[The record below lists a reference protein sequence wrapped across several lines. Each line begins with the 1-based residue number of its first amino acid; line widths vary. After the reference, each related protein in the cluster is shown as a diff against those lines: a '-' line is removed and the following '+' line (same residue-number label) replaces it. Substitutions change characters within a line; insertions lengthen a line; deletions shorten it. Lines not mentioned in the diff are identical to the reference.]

1 MKRLSYLFIL
11 LVLLAISCSREGKES
26 CSLLDVAEQLLESD
40 VDSASRLL
48 DSISPLNG
56 ISDKDLAHWC
66 MLQGKVVDK
75 QRTPLPSFYYY
86 EQAAEWYSSYG
97 TAEEYAQILL
107 YLGRSHYEDGD
118 YDKAMSSYTTALEV
132 AKKNNLDNNAAYIY
146 CYMGDLYEARAM
158 WTEAINKYHIGAEY
172 FEKTGNTKSY
182 ACTLR
187 DIGRQYAKMDSLSSA
202 LVTLFKADSIA
213 STLNNKHIQAE
224 INNHIGNVYSLQE
237 DYEKAKEYFYLSLK
251 SGVDTVADYIA
262 IIGIYIE
269 TDSLHKA
276 KKLLESLSQYSS
288 EYDYSIKNLYYKVYK
303 AEGKY
308 ELALENLEE
317 FTYQTD
323 SIMYAENQSKIL
335 NIDKK
340 YNEQKN
346 RERINE
352 LADSRQLYIIFS
364 VVCVLVILIII
375 LVVSLY
381 RKRVKGELQKQRI
394 ELGNAK
400 SELLGLSLELEKKK
414 AKISLLSEQGEEY
427 QKTKGEAASLASAY
441 RKLQH
446 KMIATSSIYK
456 ELTNLANQN
465 KPGNDKLLITD
476 RHWQRIVDE
485 ITAIYPTLR
494 GYVFNVNPG
503 ISDSEWQY
511 CCFFMYGFDV
521 NAEARLLNINPAS
534 VRTKHLRLKDKLQIT
549 LPPKTS
555 LHDYLVENLL

>member
-1 MKRLSYLFIL
+1 MKTLSYLFIL
-11 LVLLAISCSREGKES
+11 FLFLTVSCSREGKENR
-26 CSLLDVAEQLLESD
+26 SLLNTAEQLIEND
-40 VDSASRLL
+40 VYSAARLL
-48 DSISPLNG
+48 DSISPLSE

-75 QRTPLPSFYYY
+75 QHTPLPSFYYY

-118 YDKAMSSYTTALEV
+118 YDKAMSTYTTALEV
-132 AKKNNLDNNAAYIY
+132 AKKNKLGSNAAYIN
-146 CYMGDLYEARAM
+146 CYMGDLYEARGV
-158 WTEAINKYHIGAEY
+158 WTEAINKYRIGAEY
-172 FEKTGNTKSY
+172 FEKAGNTKSY

-213 STLNNKHIQAE
+213 GTLNNKDIQAE

-237 DYEKAKEYFYLSLK
+237 DYEKAKKYFYLSLK
-251 SGVDTVADYIA
+251 SGVDTVSDYIA
-262 IIGIYIE
+262 LINLYIE
-269 TDSLHKA
+269 TDSLCKA
-276 KKLLESLSQYSS
+276 KNFLQSLSQNNP
-288 EYDYSIKNLYYKVYK
+288 EYDYSIKEQYYKIYK
-303 AEGKY
+303 EEGKY
-308 ELALENLEE
+308 ELALENLED
-317 FTYQTD
+317 FTYQID
-323 SIMYAENQSKIL
+323 SIINAENQSKIL

-352 LADSRQLYIIFS
+352 LADSRKLYIIFS
-364 VVCVLVILIII
+364 VVCVLVIFIII
-375 LVVSLY
+375 LAVSLY
-381 RKRVKGELQKQRI
+381 RKRMKEELQRQQI
-394 ELGNAK
+394 ELGNTK
-400 SELLGLSLELEKKK
+400 NELLGLSLELEKKK
-414 AKISLLSEQGEEY
+414 AKLSLLTEQGEEY

-446 KMIATSSIYK
+446 KMIASFPIYK

-465 KPGNDKLLITD
+465 KPGNDKSLITD

-494 GYVFNVNPG
+494 GYVFNAHPE
-503 ISDSEWQY
+503 ISDLEWQY

-521 NAEARLLNINPAS
+521 NGEARLLNINPPS
-534 VRTKHLRLKDKLQIT
+534 VRTKHLRLKEKLQIT
-549 LPPKTS
+549 LPAKTS